1 MLHVGAKDSLEQ
13 AGPAD
18 TARPGLG
25 MLELALGGGG
35 FGDLLRLLGPL
46 GHHLRPQL
54 AAPAHAE

>member
-1 MLHVGAKDSLEQ
+1 
-13 AGPAD
+13 
-18 TARPGLG
+18 